1 MNVALNMF
9 SIGWIENEES
19 LRSRVLMAQSVK
31 NQKVEYG
38 KKINENYLFL
48 SKETTLYFPRLSTF

>member
-38 KKINENYLFL
+38 KKN
-48 SKETTLYFPRLSTF
+48 